1 MAHLNIKISEIKKN
15 IRTITRYLDQYDVK
29 WSLVTKVFS
38 GDREFLRRLLTPEI
52 VKNLHSVGDSRLT
65 SLKNLKAV
73 YPEIQTI
80 YIKPPARV
88 YADEVV
94 KYADISLNSSYNT
107 IVALNEAAKKQKKT
121 HKIILMVEMGELREG
136 IDRDNLV
143 NFYKRVFEMS
153 NIEVIGL
160 GSNLGC
166 MYGVEPTYD
175 KLLQLSLYKR
185 LIECKFNKKMDFV
198 SGGSSITLP
207 LLEKGNVP
215 PEINHFR
222 IGEAAF
228 FGTSP
233 YDNDQFLELSTDTF
247 NFYANLI
254 ELEEKGIV
262 PDGIINEANIGH
274 TAGFKEVDLDK
285 TTYKGIV
292 DFGMLDVDY
301 HDLTPKDPE
310 IKFVGTTSDMT
321 VYDLGE
327 NIDDKGNKKYSINDA
342 ICFKPSYMAAARLLH
357 SKFIDLSFEDE

>member
-1 MAHLNIKISEIKKN
+1 MAHLNIKVKDIKKN
-15 IRTITRYLDQYDVK
+15 IEILSDFFQKHNIK

-38 GDREFLRRLLTPEI
+38 GDQEFLKRLLTPEI
-52 VKNLHSVGDSRLT
+52 VANIHSVGDSRLT

-73 YPEIQTI
+73 YPELRTI
-80 YIKPPARV
+80 YIKPPAKI
-88 YADEVV
+88 YADDVV

-107 IVALNEAAKKQKKT
+107 IKALNEAAGKQKKI

-136 IDRDNLV
+136 IERDNLV
-143 NFYKRVFEMS
+143 NFYKRVFEMP

-175 KLLQLSLYKR
+175 KMLQLSLYKK
-185 LIECKFNKKMDFV
+185 LIECKFNKRIELV

-207 LLEKGNVP
+207 LLEQGSVP

-222 IGEAAF
+222 IGEAVF

-233 YDNDQFLELSTDTF
+233 YENKQFLELSTDTF
-247 NFYANLI
+247 NFYANII

-262 PDGIINEANIGH
+262 PDGVISEANIGH
-274 TAGFKEVDLDK
+274 TAGFKDEDMDR
-285 TTYKGIV
+285 TTYKAIV

-301 HDLTPKDPE
+301 ADLTPKDE
-310 IKFVGTTSDMT
+310 TIKFVGTTSDMT
-321 VYDLGE
+321 VYDVGDNVDE
-327 NIDDKGNKKYSINDA
+327 KGNKKYSINNA
-342 ICFKPSYMAAARLLH
+342 LCFKPSYMAAARLLN
-357 SKFIDLSFEDE
+357 SKFIDLEFD

>member
-1 MAHLNIKISEIKKN
+1 MAHLNIKINDIKQN
-15 IRTITRYLDQYDVK
+15 IRNITRYLQEYDIQ

-38 GDREFLRRLLTPEI
+38 GDLEFLRRVLTPDVI
-52 VKNLHSVGDSRLT
+52 KNLHSVGDSRLT

-73 YPEIQTI
+73 HPDMRTI

-88 YADEVV
+88 YVDEIVQ
-94 KYADISLNSSYNT
+94 YADISLNSSYNT
-107 IVALNEAAKKQKKT
+107 IVALNDAAKKQKKI

-136 IDRDNLV
+136 IDRENLIT
-143 NFYKRVFEMS
+143 FYKRVFEMS

-166 MYGVEPTYD
+166 MYGVEPSFD
-175 KLLQLSLYKR
+175 KLLQLTLYKK
-185 LIECKFNKKMDFV
+185 LIECKFNKNIDLI

-207 LLEKGNVP
+207 LLEQGNVP

-233 YDNDQFLELSTDTF
+233 FDNEKFLELSTDTF
-247 NFYANLI
+247 NFYANII

-274 TAGFKEVDLDK
+274 TAGFKEGDTDR
-285 TTYKGIV
+285 TTYKAIV

-301 HDLTPKDPE
+301 HDLTPKDPS

-321 VYDLGE
+321 VYDLGQNLDE
-327 NIDDKGNKKYSINDA
+327 KGEKKYTINDA
-342 ICFKPSYMAAARLLH
+342 ICFKPSYMAAARLMH
-357 SKFIDLSFEDE
+357 SKFIELTFDDE

>member
-1 MAHLNIKISEIKKN
+1 MARLNIKVSEIKKN
-15 IRTITRYLDQYDVK
+15 IQTLTDYFNKHNVQ

-38 GDREFLRRLLTPEI
+38 GDQDFLRELLTPDVI
-52 VKNLHSVGDSRLT
+52 KNLHSVGDSRLT
-65 SLKNLKAV
+65 SLKNLKSV
-73 YPEIQTI
+73 HPQMRTI

-88 YADEVV
+88 YADDIV

-107 IVALNEAAKKQKKT
+107 IAALNDAAKKQNKV
-121 HKIILMVEMGELREG
+121 HEIILMVEMGELREG
-136 IDRDNLV
+136 IERDNLV

-175 KLLQLSLYKR
+175 KLLQLSLYKK
-185 LIECKFNKKMDFV
+185 LIELKFDKKINLI

-207 LLEKGNVP
+207 LLEQGSVP

-222 IGEAAF
+222 IGEAVF

-233 YDNDQFLELSTDTF
+233 YDNEQFLELSTDTF
-247 NFYANLI
+247 NFYANII

-262 PDGIINEANIGH
+262 PDGVISEANIGH
-274 TAGFKEVDLDK
+274 TAGFKEEDLYR

-301 HDLTPKDPE
+301 HDLTPVDPS

-321 VYDLGE
+321 VYDLGD
-327 NIDDKGNKKYSINDA
+327 NVDDKGEKKYAINTPL
-342 ICFKPSYMAAARLLH
+342 CFKPSYMAAARLLN
-357 SKFIDLSFEDE
+357 SKFIDLSFND

>member
-1 MAHLNIKISEIKKN
+1 MAHLKINVKEIKKN
-15 IRTITRYLDQYDVK
+15 IQILSEFFLERNVQ

-38 GDREFLRRLLTPEI
+38 GDQEFLRRLLSPEI
-52 VKNLHSVGDSRLT
+52 VANIHSVGDSRLT

-73 YPEIQTI
+73 YPQLRTI
-80 YIKPPARV
+80 YIKPPAKV

-94 KYADISLNSSYNT
+94 KYADVSLNSSYNT
-107 IVALNEAAKKQKKT
+107 IKALNEAAIKQKKN
-121 HKIILMVEMGELREG
+121 HQIILMVEMGELREG
-136 IDRDNLV
+136 IERDNLV
-143 NFYKRVFEMS
+143 NFYKRVFEMP

-175 KLLQLSLYKR
+175 KMLQLSLYKK
-185 LIECKFNKKMDFV
+185 LIECKFNKRINLI

-207 LLEKGNVP
+207 LLEQGSVP

-233 YDNDQFLELSTDTF
+233 SENKQFLNLSPDAF
-247 NFYANLI
+247 NFYANII

-262 PDGIINEANIGH
+262 PDGVISEANIGH
-274 TAGFKEVDLDK
+274 TAGFKPEDLDR
-285 TTYKGIV
+285 TTYKAIV

-301 HDLTPKDPE
+301 SELTPIDE
-310 IKFVGTTSDMT
+310 TIGFVGTTSDMT
-321 VYDLGE
+321 VYDLGDNVDE
-327 NIDDKGNKKYSINDA
+327 NGNKKYSINTA
-342 ICFKPSYMAAARLLH
+342 ICFKPSYMAAARLLN
-357 SKFIDLSFEDE
+357 SKFIDLVFD